1 MKAEE
6 SVEEPEILVFVPPIF
21 LRKVPSMTTSRQT
34 ATRFPMTVPFS
45 EHLSEAWLLERTS
58 HAQLRNGR
66 ELSIPDLTRAMKQLN
81 DFDVPLSRR
90 SAHSH
95 LAEPAPLK
103 KRTSFSVPLST
114 WREVSQAEAQAT
126 SRQGIP
132 VLLYGEH
139 TWERPQGATRA
150 WSANTNMRVIIF
162 GSAVVPPEALS
173 GTDYAVCYLDPQRGA
188 FSNLVWKAWFASD
201 TATLLAGGDRPITF
215 FAPCVQFPFTTHY
228 TVIGADGQVHAFA
241 TSAEAIQGFQ
251 RLSPREVSRGSQVQT
266 IFPQFCY
273 YHEVTCPS
281 GIYHLEFFGP
291 RMDERGYQV
300 EEVARSSCRG

>member
-1 MKAEE
+1 PS
-6 SVEEPEILVFVPPIF
+6 SVGKPEIPLLVLLILP
-21 LRKVPSMTTSRQT
+21 RKVPSMTTSPST
-34 ATRFPMTVPFS
+34 APLLPITVPFS
-45 EHLSEAWLLERTS
+45 EHLSETWLLERTS

-66 ELSIPDLTRAMKQLN
+66 ELSVPNLTRAMKQLS

-103 KRTSFSVPLST
+103 KRTNFSVPLST
-114 WREVSQAEAQAT
+114 WREISRAEAQAT

-201 TATLLAGGDRPITF
+201 TATLLAGGDHRPITF
-215 FAPCVQFPFTTHY
+215 FAPCVQFPFT
-228 TVIGADGQVHAFA
+228 
-241 TSAEAIQGFQ
+241 
-251 RLSPREVSRGSQVQT
+251 
-266 IFPQFCY
+266 
-273 YHEVTCPS
+273 
-281 GIYHLEFFGP
+281 
-291 RMDERGYQV
+291 
-300 EEVARSSCRG
+300 